1 MKVGVFIDSF
11 NKPFDEGLDLAQK
24 YGFSG
29 IQMYASPYLKA
40 SKQEKKDL
48 LTKIKDK
55 GLEISA
61 IGIDT
66 GYKMLFNR
74 EGNEWLMDMAK
85 RLFDLAYDLGVKI
98 LTSHIGVVPADK
110 NSKWY
115 DKLYANFKELADYAY
130 SASCIFAVE
139 TGPEPS
145 VRLKEF
151 LDNVNSK
158 GAGVN
163 LDPANLVNVHNED
176 PVQAVYNL
184 KDYIVHTHAKDGRWI
199 KKSNPEALYLADI
212 YNIPPQE
219 RGHYQ
224 EVAIGEGMVPWEKYL
239 NALKDIG
246 YDGYL
251 TIERE
256 NGDNR
261 VQDIVNGRKIL
272 EGLLHKL

>member
-24 YGFSG
+24 YGFGG

-85 RLFDLAYDLGVKI
+85 SLFDLAGEFGVKV
-98 LTSHIGVVPADK
+98 LTSHIGVVPEDK
-110 NSKWY
+110 NSEWY
-115 DKLYANFKELADYAY
+115 DKLYNNFKELADYAY
-130 SASCIFAVE
+130 SANCIFAVE

-145 VRLKEF
+145 IRLKGF
-151 LDNVNSK
+151 LDAVGSK

-272 EGLLHKL
+272 EGLLQKL

>member
-24 YGFSG
+24 YGFKG

-40 SKQEKKDL
+40 SRQEKKDL
-48 LTKIKDK
+48 LAKIEDK
-55 GLEISA
+55 GLELSA

-85 RLFDLAYDLGVKI
+85 SLFDLAGEFGVKV
-98 LTSHIGVVPADK
+98 LTSHIGVVPEDK
-110 NSKWY
+110 NSEWY
-115 DKLYANFKELADYAY
+115 DKLYNNFKELADYAY
-130 SASCIFAVE
+130 SANCIFAVE

-145 VRLKEF
+145 IRLKGF
-151 LDNVNSK
+151 LDAIGSK

-184 KDYIVHTHAKDGRWI
+184 KNYIVHTHAKDGQWL
-199 KKSNPEALYLADI
+199 KHSNAEALYMSDL
-212 YNIPPQE
+212 YNIPSQE
-219 RGHYQ
+219 RGHYK
-224 EVAIGEGMVPWEKYL
+224 EVPLGTGFVPWERYIK
-239 NALKDIG
+239 ALKDIG

-261 VQDIVNGRKIL
+261 VQDIVDGKIL
-272 EGLLHKL
+272 LDGLLEKL